1 MSKVGFKSTTYTK
14 YDSFLA
20 GNAAYSPITPF
31 QFESIA
37 TLNSPSGASFSL
49 NSIPQTFKHLQ
60 LRYILRDTGS
70 SGFAQGSITVNSSGA
85 SNMAYHK
92 LSGDGATVTASA
104 ASSEGY
110 WSTLLLAAMNSTTAG
125 TFAAGI
131 IDILDYT
138 NTNKNKTMRIL
149 AGGDGNGS
157 GQVLLGSGFVDST
170 TAISSITFY
179 MAHSAAATNSQFALY
194 GIKG

>member
-1 MSKVGFKSTTYTK
+1 V
-14 YDSFLA
+14 
-20 GNAAYSPITPF
+20 SPILGIWASQNYVRIPPASY
-31 QFESIA
+31 ESIA
-37 TLNSPSGASFSL
+37 TITSPGSSPTSFT
-49 NSIPQTFKHLQ
+49 SIPQTFKHLQ
-60 LRYILRDTGS
+60 IRYILRDTGG
-70 SGFAQGSITVNSSGA
+70 SGFSQGSITVNSSGA

-92 LSGDGATVTASA
+92 LSGNGSTVTASA
-104 ASSEGY
+104 ASNDGY
-110 WSTLLLAAMNSTTAG
+110 WSTLFLAAMNSTTAG

-138 NTNKNKTMRIL
+138 DTSKNKTMRIL

-157 GQVLLGSGFVDST
+157 GQVLLGSGLVVST

-179 MAHSAAATNSQFALY
+179 APSNGFATNTQIALY